1 VSNWVTTTVRELVEN
16 QIIERPMDGNH
27 GSIHPK
33 SSDYVEDGIP
43 FIMASDI
50 SNGKIDFTN
59 CAKITKE
66 QALKLRKGFSKSGDV
81 LLTHKGTLGLTA
93 IVPNLKT
100 DFIILTPQVTY
111 YRVIDRTKLNN
122 RYLYYYFQTPYFQ
135 QSLKNWAGSGSTRA
149 YIGITDQ
156 LNLSITLPPINVQ
169 EKISEILGSLDDK
182 IELNRRMNETL
193 EQMAMALYKHW
204 FVEFGPFQ
212 DEEFVESEIGNIPT
226 CLGLTTIGKA
236 VKVIGGGT
244 PSTKVS
250 EYWENGEIN
259 WFTPT
264 DLTSSKTLFIT
275 KSTKRITEKGLNE
288 SSAKLFPAY
297 SVMMTSRATIGVI
310 AINREPASTNQGF
323 IVLIPNEKFP
333 TFYLYLWLKNNLGSI
348 HSISNGSTFL
358 EVNRSNFK
366 ELPIIES
373 DKVLEFNKL
382 VEPIFSQIEALTIES
397 ETLTQT
403 RDFLLP
409 RLLSG
414 EIEVREA
421 EEQVEEVLTNA

>member
-1 VSNWVTTTVRELVEN
+1 MHWITGKLSDLVEIN
-16 QIIERPMDGNH
+16 PPIKLVKGKEYPFVSMDVINPGKK
-27 GSIHPK
+27 I
-33 SSDYVEDGIP
+33 VEAKEYRNFSGGGARFQNNDTLFARITP
-43 FIMASDI
+43 CLE
-50 SNGKIDFTN
+50 NGKIAQVRNLDGGV
-59 CAKITKE
+59 
-66 QALKLRKGFSKSGDV
+66 GF
-81 LLTHKGTLGLTA
+81 
-93 IVPNLKT
+93 
-100 DFIILTPQVTY
+100 
-111 YRVIDRTKLNN
+111 
-122 RYLYYYFQTPYFQ
+122 
-135 QSLKNWAGSGSTRA
+135 GSTEFLVFRGKK
-149 YIGITDQ
+149 GITDTEFVHYFVTNHSFRAKAIQ
-156 LNLSITLPPINVQ
+156 LMVGTSGRQRVDHKKLSEEEFTIPPLSIQ
-169 EKISEILGSLDDK
+169 RKIAEILGSLDDK

-204 FVEFGPFQ
+204 FVDFGPFQ

-382 VEPIFSQIEALTIES
+382 VEPIFSQIEALTIKS

-421 EEQVEEVLTNA
+421 EEQVEEVLAHA

>member
-1 VSNWVTTTVRELVEN
+1 MSIWKKVRL
-16 QIIERPMDGNH
+16 
-27 GSIHPK
+27 
-33 SSDYVEDGIP
+33 
-43 FIMASDI
+43 SDI
-50 SNGKIDFTN
+50 STSMYGYTASASTEAVGPKFLRITDIQDRVINWDSVPYCAISEKEYEKYKLYKNDIVVARTGNSTGTNAIIKEDIDAVFASYLIRFRVNEKIADPYFV
-59 CAKITKE
+59 ASV
-66 QALKLRKGFSKSGDV
+66 LSSKSFTEFVNQVAGGSAQ
-81 LLTHKGTLGLTA
+81 KGANANILGTFE
-93 IVPNLKT
+93 V
-100 DFIILTPQVTY
+100 
-111 YRVIDRTKLNN
+111 
-122 RYLYYYFQTPYFQ
+122 
-135 QSLKNWAGSGSTRA
+135 S
-149 YIGITDQ
+149 
-156 LNLSITLPPINVQ
+156 LPPLGVQ
-169 EKISEILGSLDDK
+169 QRIASIIRLFDDK

-204 FVEFGPFQ
+204 FVDFGPFQ

-421 EEQVEEVLTNA
+421 EEQVEEVLANA

>member
-1 VSNWVTTTVRELVEN
+1 MRWITGKLSDLVEIN
-16 QIIERPMDGNH
+16 PPIKLVKGKEYPFVSMDVINPGKK
-27 GSIHPK
+27 I
-33 SSDYVEDGIP
+33 VEAKEYRNFSGGGARFQNNDTLFARITP
-43 FIMASDI
+43 CLE
-50 SNGKIDFTN
+50 NGKIAQVRNLDG
-59 CAKITKE
+59 
-66 QALKLRKGFSKSGDV
+66 RVGF
-81 LLTHKGTLGLTA
+81 
-93 IVPNLKT
+93 
-100 DFIILTPQVTY
+100 
-111 YRVIDRTKLNN
+111 
-122 RYLYYYFQTPYFQ
+122 
-135 QSLKNWAGSGSTRA
+135 GSTEFLVFRGKK
-149 YIGITDQ
+149 GITDTEFVHYFVTNHSFRAKAIQ
-156 LNLSITLPPINVQ
+156 LMVGTSGRQRVDHKKLSEEEFTIPPLSIQ
-169 EKISEILGSLDDK
+169 RKIAEILGSLDDK

-204 FVEFGPFQ
+204 FVDFGPFQ

-244 PSTKVS
+244 PSSKVS

-414 EIEVREA
+414 EIEINLNFESPLFR
-421 EEQVEEVLTNA
+421 

>member
-1 VSNWVTTTVRELVEN
+1 MSKWPLVELGDYSDVLTGFPFKSSEYSTNPNDINLLRGDNIAQQYLRWDNAKFWSIAKLEPYSKFLLQDGDIVLAMDRPWIEAGLKISMVREKDLPALLVQRVTRLRGTEKLETRFLYYTLVD
-16 QIIERPMDGNH
+16 Q
-27 GSIHPK
+27 K
-33 SSDYVEDGIP
+33 
-43 FIMASDI
+43 
-50 SNGKIDFTN
+50 FTN
-59 CAKITKE
+59 YVKNVQTGTGVPHISMKQITSY
-66 QALKLRKGFSKSGDV
+66 Q
-81 LLTHKGTLGLTA
+81 
-93 IVPNLKT
+93 IP
-100 DFIILTPQVTY
+100 
-111 YRVIDRTKLNN
+111 
-122 RYLYYYFQTPYFQ
+122 
-135 QSLKNWAGSGSTRA
+135 
-149 YIGITDQ
+149 
-156 LNLSITLPPINVQ
+156 LPPIEVQ
-169 EKISEILGSLDDK
+169 RKIADILGSLDDK

>member
-1 VSNWVTTTVRELVEN
+1 MHWITGKLSDLVEIN
-16 QIIERPMDGNH
+16 PPIKLVKGKEYPFVSMDVINPGKKIVEAKEYRNFSGG
-27 GSIHPK
+27 GSRFQNNDTLFARITPCL
-33 SSDYVEDGIP
+33 E
-43 FIMASDI
+43 
-50 SNGKIDFTN
+50 NGKISQVRHLDG
-59 CAKITKE
+59 E
-66 QALKLRKGFSKSGDV
+66 VGF
-81 LLTHKGTLGLTA
+81 
-93 IVPNLKT
+93 
-100 DFIILTPQVTY
+100 
-111 YRVIDRTKLNN
+111 
-122 RYLYYYFQTPYFQ
+122 
-135 QSLKNWAGSGSTRA
+135 GSTEFLVFRGKQ
-149 YIGITDQ
+149 GITDTEFVYYFVTNHSFRLKAIQ
-156 LNLSITLPPINVQ
+156 LMVGTSGRQRVDHKKLSDEVFTIPPLPIQ
-169 EKISEILGSLDDK
+169 RKIAEILGSLDDK
-182 IELNRRMNETL
+182 IEINRRMNETF

-212 DEEFVESEIGNIPT
+212 DEEFVDSEIGNIPA
-226 CLGLTTIGKA
+226 CFSLSTIGKA

-244 PSTKVS
+244 PSTKVN

-275 KSTKRITEKGLNE
+275 KSAKRITEKGLNE

-358 EVNRSNFK
+358 EVNRGNFK

-373 DKVLEFNKL
+373 DKVLEFSKQ
-382 VEPIFSQIEALTIES
+382 VEPILSQIETLTIES
-397 ETLTQT
+397 ETLIQT
-403 RDFLLP
+403 RDYLLP

-414 EIEVREA
+414 EIELKEA
-421 EEQVEEVLTNA
+421 EEQVEEVLANA

>member
-1 VSNWVTTTVRELVEN
+1 MHWITGKLSGLVEIN
-16 QIIERPMDGNH
+16 PPIKLVKGKEYPFVSMDVINPGKKIVEAKEYRNFSGG
-27 GSIHPK
+27 GSRFQNNDTLFARITPCL
-33 SSDYVEDGIP
+33 E
-43 FIMASDI
+43 
-50 SNGKIDFTN
+50 NGKISQVRHLDG
-59 CAKITKE
+59 E
-66 QALKLRKGFSKSGDV
+66 VGF
-81 LLTHKGTLGLTA
+81 
-93 IVPNLKT
+93 
-100 DFIILTPQVTY
+100 
-111 YRVIDRTKLNN
+111 
-122 RYLYYYFQTPYFQ
+122 
-135 QSLKNWAGSGSTRA
+135 GSTEFLVFRGKQ
-149 YIGITDQ
+149 GITDTEFVYYFVTNHSFRLKAIQ
-156 LNLSITLPPINVQ
+156 LMVGTSGRQRVDHKKLSDEVFTIPPLPIQ
-169 EKISEILGSLDDK
+169 RKIAEILGSLDDK

-204 FVEFGPFQ
+204 FVDFGPFQ

-244 PSTKVS
+244 PSTKVG

-275 KSTKRITEKGLNE
+275 KSTKRITENGLNE

-421 EEQVEEVLTNA
+421 EEQVEEVLANA